1 MAISEPASGKGGAFE
16 LDLPQRVAKGFS
28 GALDGASVSHGRAS
42 LVLVLVA
49 LVAFLPGFFSLSPI
63 DRDEARF
70 AQATK
75 QMLESGNYVDIRFH
89 VQKRYKKPAGIH
101 WLQALSVSAG
111 EAVVG
116 PSARSSIYF
125 YRLPSLLGAIGGVLL
140 TYWTALAFVS
150 RRYALLAGLMMASC
164 VLLGVEA
171 RLAKTDA
178 VLFFTIMAAMG
189 ALARAHSRMIAA
201 RAAGQGA
208 GQGAGHAALAGDL
221 KLGAIFWTALAVGIL
236 IKGPMAPLFIGLTVV
251 CLAIVERSGA
261 FLKPLKPLLGLL
273 WCLVLALP
281 WFVAIYY
288 VTNGEFYQRAVG
300 VDMLGKV
307 TEGQE
312 GHWGPPGTYLLAV
325 WGTYWPAIAL
335 AAMAAPFAW
344 RARRDPKV
352 RFLLSWLV
360 PSWVLF
366 EVAATKLPHYVLP
379 LYPALAL
386 LTVLAMERDA
396 IAKADSK
403 LGQMVRLWPTLAIAL
418 AVALVGVHYWL
429 GAGLGLLAWPFLIL
443 VIALTWGAA
452 LAFLGGGRLDG
463 AFLMVVAGTL
473 PLYFAAYQ
481 LILPSTRALWISERL
496 AAVAQAEGCPAGQI
510 ASVPYQEPSLV
521 FLVGTD
527 IKYVDFRE
535 VVDLLK
541 QGGCALAFVEKSYM
555 PAFEARSKQVDL
567 HYRTVT
573 TVDGF
578 TYNGGRKVSI
588 DVLRSEE
595 PAR

>member
-16 LDLPQRVAKGFS
+16 LDLPRRLGR
-28 GALDGASVSHGRAS
+28 ALDGASVSHGRAS

-49 LVAFLPGFFSLSPI
+49 LAAFLPGFFSLSPI

-101 WLQALSVSAG
+101 WLQAAAVTAG
-111 EAVVG
+111 EAIVG
-116 PSARSSIYF
+116 PSARTSVYF
-125 YRLPSLLGAIGGVLL
+125 YRIPSLLGAIGGVLL
-140 TYWTALAFVS
+140 TYWTALAFVG
-150 RRYALLAGLMMASC
+150 RRWALLAGLMMAGS

-178 VLFFTIMAAMG
+178 VLFFSIMASMG
-189 ALARAHSRMIAA
+189 ALARAHARAVAA
-201 RAAGQGA
+201 RSAGEVA
-208 GQGAGHAALAGDL
+208 PPSDLA
-221 KLGAIFWTALAVGIL
+221 LGAIFWSALALGIL
-236 IKGPMAPLFIGLTVV
+236 IKGPMAPLFVGLTVAI
-251 CLAIVERSGA
+251 LAIVERSAA
-261 FLKPLKPLLGLL
+261 FLKPLKPLVGLA
-273 WCLVLALP
+273 WCLALALP

-288 VTNGEFYQRAVG
+288 VTDGEFYQRAVG

-325 WGTYWPAIAL
+325 WGAYWPAVVL

-344 RARRDPKV
+344 RARREAKV

-360 PSWVLF
+360 PSWIVF

-379 LYPALAL
+379 LYPALAIL
-386 LTVLAMERDA
+386 SALALERGA
-396 IAKADSK
+396 LAKAGSR
-403 LGQMVRLWPTLAIAL
+403 LGELVRLWPILAIVIAAAL
-418 AVALVGVHYWL
+418 LGVHIWL
-429 GAGLGLLAWPFLIL
+429 GADLGVAAWPFLL
-443 VIALTWGAA
+443 GAVVLTWWGAH
-452 LAFLGGGRLDG
+452 AFLKGASAEG
-463 AFLMVVAGTL
+463 AFLTVVAGAL
-473 PLYFAAYQ
+473 ALYFGAYHF
-481 LILPSTRALWISERL
+481 LLPQTRALWISERL
-496 AAVAQAEGCPAGQI
+496 AEVAREQGCPAGKI

-527 IKYVDFRE
+527 IKYVSLPE
-535 VVDLLK
+535 TADLLK
-541 QGGCALAFVEKSYM
+541 QGGCALAFIEQGFMGPFKAY
-555 PAFEARSKQVDL
+555 ARKIDL

-573 TVDGF
+573 TVEGF
-578 TYNGGRKVSI
+578 AYNGGRKVAI

-595 PAR
+595 PGQ